1 MIQHAYLTSK
11 LRGRAYLHAVQIL
24 NCLSVPGSDHPPLKK
39 GNCPF
44 SLFHG
49 YDPDY
54 SIFVAPWG
62 SSCMV
67 KSIGAKSSQLVP
79 CSEYGIL
86 VNISSDCKSWE
97 VYLPD
102 KQKFVTTTHIS
113 VETDMSKRLA
123 LVEKF
128 DLVLEQPGPMSTSAK
143 AYAAGVRS
151 LFSSSGLITP
161 DLLIQLDPISR
172 MPVKLVKFID
182 TDENTFLIP
191 SDRIGDITDDGDSQ
205 TTADVGDL
213 NPHMDDIGSAFIQ
226 YTALPANRSFPL
238 PRPQLLSKAE
248 KGMIKD
254 APDDVLLHWNDANPK
269 IKNSFHRYA
278 KYSKTKTLGE
288 FRKNHRLVDLYND
301 LARGYVRLERPAV
314 AVHADSVTPVIDT
327 GGDAVPLS
335 VLQHFQSLPDM
346 WKSVCNTERVSS
358 LLRDLDDLSLTTII
372 NSSACQS
379 DVGTSSVIQ
388 SSPVDV
394 EIQNLSAVQQF
405 PLLDGPSR
413 CSKGDFIK
421 RLAVITTD
429 NYLKVENLIRAA
441 EQRPLVDETDKDAEV
456 LRHILTT
463 PNVGEI
469 FRSPLYNLSAAQ
481 SLEFPSS
488 FKRAMERDD
497 KVDWLRVS
505 MEEWDRFYNHF
516 HAMEPISY
524 QEYSALQNKWDNTLD
539 KPIPMKWVY
548 CIKRHASTGLYNR
561 HKARLV
567 AAQSLHRYSID
578 DKWSPTLSLDT
589 MRLMLVLAC
598 LHDADIQAID
608 VSGAYLSGKLDP
620 SDPPIFMR
628 PPAGLDEM
636 GVEPKLP
643 NGEKAYCYV
652 AKSAIYGLQKACK
665 LYLKSYFKFLS
676 GFGLKQSSIDP
687 CLWYR
692 VDDSKN
698 WILIGVYS
706 DDNLIVGKGNLVKE
720 FKAYFDSKY
729 QESPDSGEVNPG
741 IHEFLGIMVEKRKTR
756 HGIIEIEMSSPK
768 IMKKLRELCGD
779 TPRHFVKNQLVE
791 GIALNVPPSEDN
803 PLISEKVFNCRSVF
817 GICLWAG
824 MAWRFD
830 CHYGCARIAS
840 SLSKGNTQ
848 ENMRACKQLAW
859 YLLESDVQT
868 LKFSS
873 LNIQDQFSSFSDAS
887 HGNDLGTLR
896 SWFSYLH
903 VWGNAAF
910 GGRTKLGTAICR
922 STKDSEIMAVIACL
936 ASMLGYRFML
946 HEIGFTQHNPTTI
959 YIDATAALDQTTS
972 MNIPRDQKFMA
983 QRRGWVVAQFA
994 DGLARGVHCQ
1004 TNYMMADAN
1013 TKAHTVQRQIE
1024 NARNLQ
1030 GHGTI
1035 EVFSSVARHASKN

>member
-1 MIQHAYLTSK
+1 
-11 LRGRAYLHAVQIL
+11 
-24 NCLSVPGSDHPPLKK
+24 
-39 GNCPF
+39 
-44 SLFHG
+44 
-49 YDPDY
+49 
-54 SIFVAPWG
+54 
-62 SSCMV
+62 
-67 KSIGAKSSQLVP
+67 
-79 CSEYGIL
+79 
-86 VNISSDCKSWE
+86 
-97 VYLPD
+97 
-102 KQKFVTTTHIS
+102 
-113 VETDMSKRLA
+113 
-123 LVEKF
+123 
-128 DLVLEQPGPMSTSAK
+128 
-143 AYAAGVRS
+143 
-151 LFSSSGLITP
+151 
-161 DLLIQLDPISR
+161 
-172 MPVKLVKFID
+172 
-182 TDENTFLIP
+182 
-191 SDRIGDITDDGDSQ
+191 
-205 TTADVGDL
+205 
-213 NPHMDDIGSAFIQ
+213 
-226 YTALPANRSFPL
+226 
-238 PRPQLLSKAE
+238 
-248 KGMIKD
+248 
-254 APDDVLLHWNDANPK
+254 
-269 IKNSFHRYA
+269 
-278 KYSKTKTLGE
+278 
-288 FRKNHRLVDLYND
+288 
-301 LARGYVRLERPAV
+301 
-314 AVHADSVTPVIDT
+314 
-327 GGDAVPLS
+327 
-335 VLQHFQSLPDM
+335 
-346 WKSVCNTERVSS
+346 
-358 LLRDLDDLSLTTII
+358 
-372 NSSACQS
+372 
-379 DVGTSSVIQ
+379 
-388 SSPVDV
+388 
-394 EIQNLSAVQQF
+394 
-405 PLLDGPSR
+405 
-413 CSKGDFIK
+413 
-421 RLAVITTD
+421 
-429 NYLKVENLIRAA
+429 
-441 EQRPLVDETDKDAEV
+441 
-456 LRHILTT
+456 
-463 PNVGEI
+463 
-469 FRSPLYNLSAAQ
+469 
-481 SLEFPSS
+481 
-488 FKRAMERDD
+488 
-497 KVDWLRVS
+497 
-505 MEEWDRFYNHF
+505 
-516 HAMEPISY
+516 
-524 QEYSALQNKWDNTLD
+524 
-539 KPIPMKWVY
+539 
-548 CIKRHASTGLYNR
+548 
-561 HKARLV
+561 
-567 AAQSLHRYSID
+567 
-578 DKWSPTLSLDT
+578 
-589 MRLMLVLAC
+589 MRLMLVLTC

-628 PPAGLDEM
+628 PPAGLFEM

-720 FKAYFDSKY
+720 FIAYFDSKY

-756 HGIIEIEMSSPK
+756 HGIIEIELSSPK